1 MIYAHGYR
9 RKRRV
14 LFSSM
19 QNVFSQ
25 CLLIN
30 LNQKH
35 LVLLKRMKNL
45 MDQQSIVLYAGTNV
59 INPKAAKTLSSSIGN
74 RASLGYPGA
83 KYNKGM
89 EHADQ
94 LEIML
99 MSLMRQL
106 FQAKYVEYRVP
117 SGSIGNLYAYMATTK
132 PGDKI
137 MSFSDAA
144 AWHVTHH
151 A

>member
-1 MIYAHGYR
+1 MMNISDDLRKWVPEEAESFIQQHAARYQSMSFDELESKAFSLIEAHE
-9 RKRRV
+9 K
-14 LFSSM
+14 
-19 QNVFSQ
+19 
-25 CLLIN
+25 
-30 LNQKH
+30 
-35 LVLLKRMKNL
+35 L

-59 INPKAAKTLSSSIGN
+59 INPKAAKMLSSSIGN

-106 FQAKYVEYRVP
+106 FQAKYV
-117 SGSIGNLYAYMATTK
+117 
-132 PGDKI
+132 
-137 MSFSDAA
+137 
-144 AWHVTHH
+144 
-151 A
+151 

>member
-1 MIYAHGYR
+1 MNISDDLRKWVPEEAESFIQQHAARYQSMSFDELESKAFSLIEAHE
-9 RKRRV
+9 K
-14 LFSSM
+14 
-19 QNVFSQ
+19 
-25 CLLIN
+25 
-30 LNQKH
+30 
-35 LVLLKRMKNL
+35 L

-59 INPKAAKTLSSSIGN
+59 INPKAAKMLSSSIVN

-106 FQAKYVEYRVP
+106 FQAKYVEVQSAKRFDCKPLCVH
-117 SGSIGNLYAYMATTK
+117 GNN
-132 PGDKI
+132 
-137 MSFSDAA
+137 
-144 AWHVTHH
+144 
-151 A
+151 